1 MKQFTILLWLSFLSS
16 PLVSWAQAPC
26 SDFGRNGAAV
36 APVSFQT
43 EIRDLTLDSQ
53 GGWIMAGMYEDG
65 AGKQLAV
72 MRFLPDGLPDYDF
85 GDGNRSGVVPVFA
98 QLSEN
103 GRAYQVGI
111 SNAGSIIVSGGSPT
125 EGGLVARNPNGRG
138 YGLGGRT
145 QLFYHLESALGP
157 AGSLV
162 DNNTVYAAYPVTD
175 SRLQLISFSAQ
186 GDTVFVFGDNG
197 VVEVETGFTLSR
209 TQPPHIIKQADGK
222 LLLAAA
228 EAPNATGTHRILVC
242 RFLPDGTLDPAY
254 GNGGLVELTEAVQ
267 LELNE
272 LALQADG
279 KLLLVASNLLEGSL
293 PDANFAVAYRLSL
306 DGSLDNTYGNN
317 GRSPHGSDLAAG
329 GAVLAADGRL
339 WLAGFRDGPNGNEL
353 LIAAWD
359 STGTPDPSVGQRTYW
374 PASATGQA
382 GRLYGLRQLP
392 DGTWIAWGYVMVDDA
407 ARRGL
412 LLRLDANGNPLTSFG
427 KDGFAYADLAEIAS
441 ILDMEYAT
449 LTGIYAFGG
458 VSINGVR
465 GSDAWPVI
473 GRFQLDGR
481 PDSSF
486 GQRGVAVF
494 DMGET
499 RTIFHTGMQHILP
512 GSPFGTELR
521 LFAAGTYDRVN
532 GMLAA
537 RFLPDGTPDSTF
549 GGDGFVEHRAICFN
563 CNTFSNEGVALPDGY
578 ALAGAASSGSGN
590 IYTDAVLMKLT
601 PDGQKD
607 NGFSGDGELV
617 LDRSLYR
624 EEFTQVDT
632 LAGGNLIA
640 AGYRQYLNQGIFKSE
655 IFTARIS
662 GISGQLRSTYGDS
675 GLVKIN
681 LGGTDDRFTD
691 LLVQDGNHVV
701 LAYYHLD
708 DQDRDSAR
716 VGLLRLEAF
725 GDIDRNFG
733 DTGWVHIQIPNVKRY
748 YGLTLTPRLND
759 TIIVSGYLSFL
770 DGGGNASFIAKYDR
784 RGRRARDFGEDGF
797 LLITDPGTQISGPPL
812 YFPITDRFLIP
823 GSIGNYYGFS
833 LHCLDLNGSATSVD
847 PVAASPSAA
856 LRVYPNPATRRLHA
870 TWPAPLPQAATLS
883 LLDMQGRL
891 LRRETLPPGRQA
903 WQGDVAD
910 YPPGLYLLRLQ
921 VGEEVRVQ
929 RWMK

>member
-1 MKQFTILLWLSFLSS
+1 MKKLSFLLLLSTLGS
-16 PLVSWAQAPC
+16 TLATWAQVPC
-26 SDFGRNGAAV
+26 QDYGRNGVAV
-36 APVSFQT
+36 APASFQT

-53 GGWIMAGMYEDG
+53 GGWVMAGMYEDG

-72 MRFLPDGLPDYDF
+72 MRFLPDGLPDYRF

-111 SNAGSIIVSGGSPT
+111 SNAGNIIVSGGSPT
-125 EGGLVARNPNGRG
+125 EGGLVARNPNGSG
-138 YGLGGRT
+138 YGFGGRS
-145 QLFYHLESALGP
+145 QLFYHLASALGP

-197 VVEVETGFTLSR
+197 IVEVETGFTLSR
-209 TQPPHIIKQADGK
+209 TQPPHLIKQADGK
-222 LLLAAA
+222 LLVAVA
-228 EAPNATGTHRILVC
+228 EAPNVTSTHRVMVC
-242 RFLPDGTLDPAY
+242 RFLPDGTLDPDY
-254 GNGGLVELTEAVQ
+254 GNGGLVELTEVLP

-279 KLLLVASNLLEGSL
+279 KLLVVASNVAEGSL
-293 PDANFAVAYRLSL
+293 PDANFAVAYRLTL
-306 DGSLDNTYGNN
+306 DGSLDNSYGNN
-317 GRSPHGSDLAAG
+317 GRSPYGSDLAAG
-329 GAVLAADGRL
+329 GAFLAADGRL

-353 LIAAWD
+353 LIGAWD
-359 STGTPDPSVGQRTYW
+359 STGTPDPSVGQRSYW

-392 DGTWIAWGYVMVDDA
+392 DGTWVAWGYVMVDDE

-449 LTGIYAFGG
+449 LTGVYAFGG
-458 VSINGVR
+458 VSTNGAR

-473 GRFQLDGR
+473 GRFQLDGS

-486 GQRGVAVF
+486 GKRGVAVF
-494 DMGET
+494 DMGES

-512 GSPFGTELR
+512 GSQFGTELR

-532 GMLAA
+532 GMLAS
-537 RFLPDGTPDSTF
+537 RFFPDGRPDSTF

-563 CNTFSNEGVALPDGY
+563 CNTFSSDAMALPDGY
-578 ALAGAASSGSGN
+578 VLAGAASSGSGN
-590 IYTDAVLMKLT
+590 IYTDAVLMKLR

-607 NGFSGDGELV
+607 NDFSWDGELV
-617 LDRSLYR
+617 LDRSIYR

-655 IFTARIS
+655 IFTARVFRV
-662 GISGQLRSTYGDS
+662 SGQLRQSYGDS
-675 GLVKIN
+675 GLVRIN
-681 LGGTDDRFTD
+681 LGGSDDRFTD
-691 LLVQDGNHVV
+691 LQVQDGNKVV

-716 VGLLRLEAF
+716 VGLLRLEAL

-759 TIIVSGYLSFL
+759 TLLVSGYLSFL
-770 DGGGNASFIAKYDR
+770 DGGGNASFIAQYDH
-784 RGRRARDFGEDGF
+784 RGRPVSSFGDDGV
-797 LLITDPGTQISGPPL
+797 LIITDPATQISGPPL
-812 YFPITDRFLIP
+812 YFPATDRFLIP

-833 LHCLDLNGSATSVD
+833 MHCLDLNANATPVD
-847 PVAASPSAA
+847 PVAASPPEP

-870 TWPAPLPQAATLS
+870 TWPEPLPQAATLS

-891 LRRETLPPGRQA
+891 LQRVSLPPGRQA
-903 WQGDVAD
+903 WQGNVAD

-921 VGEEVRVQ
+921 MGTEVRVQ
-929 RWMK
+929 RWLR